1 MQLLSICIPVF
12 NEEKN
17 VQNTYDVIKKI
28 LNQKLENLDYEI
40 IFADNHS
47 TDNTNEIL
55 EKICAQDSKVK
66 YLRYNR
72 NIGYDRS
79 LLQAYINS
87 SGDAVVSIDCD
98 LQDSPDI
105 IFEFLNK
112 WREGYDLVYGIRKKR
127 LEGGLFTIFRR
138 IFYLLIN
145 YFSEEKYPKDV
156 GDFKLID
163 KSIVQILRNIN
174 EPYPY
179 VRGLV
184 YSNSKKSIGLDYNR
198 DKRKYGESKYG
209 FFSAS
214 KYALNAILE
223 NSYLFNSIF
232 RYLSMFALILSFI
245 FIVISLFSDNYST
258 INFVF
263 VFIFSAGLLLLSII
277 LEYITRIYFYLKNKN
292 SFFYE
297 KKINL

>member
-112 WREGYDLVYGIRKKR
+112 WREGYDLVYGIRKKK
-127 LEGGLFTIFRR
+127 IRR
-138 IFYLLIN
+138 WSFY
-145 YFSEEKYPKDV
+145 YF
-156 GDFKLID
+156 
-163 KSIVQILRNIN
+163 
-174 EPYPY
+174 
-179 VRGLV
+179 
-184 YSNSKKSIGLDYNR
+184 
-198 DKRKYGESKYG
+198 
-209 FFSAS
+209 
-214 KYALNAILE
+214 
-223 NSYLFNSIF
+223 
-232 RYLSMFALILSFI
+232 
-245 FIVISLFSDNYST
+245 
-258 INFVF
+258 
-263 VFIFSAGLLLLSII
+263 
-277 LEYITRIYFYLKNKN
+277 
-292 SFFYE
+292 
-297 KKINL
+297 